1 MIDGGKMKLFSSEAF
16 FGHELFGHAE
26 CPGRLTPL
34 LKNSTDL
41 PPVCS
46 SLWLRDCLADS
57 STDQFFDGYIR
68 SVHEPIILG
77 RILELLETGGQID
90 ADTYVRPD
98 SLSVALEAIAC
109 SFAAADSVFTG
120 NDSTAMALVRPPGH
134 HATRDRS
141 MGFCL
146 FNTIAVVAKRLQKE
160 KSLDRI
166 LIVDFDVHHGNG
178 SQDIFYDDDSV
189 FFYSVHRSPFY
200 PGTGAADE
208 TGTGS
213 GLGYTLNTPLDAQ
226 TPSAVFLDAFRH
238 GVEKAAQKIKPE
250 VILVSAGFDAHQ
262 DDPVGGL
269 NLASADYG
277 SIAGIIGE
285 VAHSVCSGRVV
296 SLLEGGYNPD
306 RLAESVRSYSRGF
319 ARA

>member
-1 MIDGGKMKLFSSEAF
+1 MKIFSSDAF
-16 FGHELFGHAE
+16 FGHALPGHAE
-26 CPGRLTPL
+26 CPGRLQPVLKTVSDFPL
-34 LKNSTDL
+34 
-41 PPVCS
+41 VCS
-46 SLWLRDCLADS
+46 SLWLNDALVGS
-57 STDQFFDGYIR
+57 SPGEFFDGFIR
-68 SVHEPIILG
+68 SSHQPIILG
-77 RILELLETGGQID
+77 RILELLEAGGQID

-109 SFAAADSVFTG
+109 SFAAADCVMAG
-120 NDSTAMALVRPPGH
+120 RDNAAMALVRPPGH

-146 FNTIAVVAKRLQKE
+146 FNTIAVVAKRLQNE
-160 KSLDRI
+160 RDIGRI

-189 FFYSVHRSPFY
+189 FFCSLHRSPFY

-208 TGTGS
+208 TGTGK
-213 GLGYTLNTPLDAQ
+213 GLGYTLNAPLDAA
-226 TPSAVFLDAFRH
+226 TPPEVFLKTFRQ
-238 GVEKAAQKIKPE
+238 GVEQAVEKIKPD

-269 NLASADYG
+269 NLTASDFAAV
-277 SIAGIIGE
+277 AGIITE
-285 VAHSVCSGRVV
+285 VADASCGGRVV

-306 RLAESVRSYSRGF
+306 RLAESVRAYVKAFPR
-319 ARA
+319 